1 MQVLPGDW
9 LPTLAMD
16 AVGDGRVP
24 PPSGI
29 GLHDLA
35 TPESLR
41 EERPSFQQPTHR
53 TYSTSGYGA
62 TASRPSFRY
71 PPTKETA
78 RRTGGQGSSIPSI
91 TVEEL
96 SEWGGCPRAVSDRQP
111 EGLRPGRSEPF
122 CTSCGTCCRR
132 AWRASFHARF
142 HTGGNASPRTFRS
155 CNGSNSCS
163 SVCSTAWLDRTAG
176 SPYTEYRTHRQA
188 SRGGRPA
195 SSVATSPGVR
205 AAWLW
210 WIVTP

>member
-1 MQVLPGDW
+1 MQVLQGDW

-78 RRTGGQGSSIPSI
+78 RQTGGQGSSIPSV

-96 SEWGGCPRAVSDRQP
+96 GESR
-111 EGLRPGRSEPF
+111 
-122 CTSCGTCCRR
+122 T
-132 AWRASFHARF
+132 ARVLVR
-142 HTGGNASPRTFRS
+142 SPR
-155 CNGSNSCS
+155 
-163 SVCSTAWLDRTAG
+163 W
-176 SPYTEYRTHRQA
+176 
-188 SRGGRPA
+188 
-195 SSVATSPGVR
+195 
-205 AAWLW
+205 
-210 WIVTP
+210 